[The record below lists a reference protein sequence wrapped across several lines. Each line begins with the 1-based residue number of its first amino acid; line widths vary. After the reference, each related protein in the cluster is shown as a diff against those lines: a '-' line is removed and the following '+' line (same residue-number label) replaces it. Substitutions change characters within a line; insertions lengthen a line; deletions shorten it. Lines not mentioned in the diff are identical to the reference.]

1 MKKILIAITI
11 ICIVLGVSPK
21 IIGVK
26 VADERDKLIA
36 QLNTANGV
44 SVKST
49 RYVANWFG
57 AQSSSEVTFSLA
69 QHDIDD
75 ITVIVDEQLSFGPII
90 VTKGDWF
97 LALGY
102 SEVKLH
108 SSSELIDDEIMTFI
122 NEKIELSTL
131 LTFTNDL
138 VTEIKTDEITF
149 EDGQTNFKAYPA
161 VAEFSVKNYT
171 DFQGE
176 LNWEGLV
183 LTSNEGQLTIGKVNA
198 NSEQS
203 VVSGNYLEGTAIL
216 TGDARFLVENIEFI
230 DGTENSI
237 FTSENFLLTSSVSV
251 EDELLRLEL
260 AYNADKIIA
269 LGQTFKQPN
278 LDIILTDVDINA
290 LQELNGLLASIP
302 MEATSQPIS
311 TEVTQQISLL
321 AEKFIAKDP
330 SLNISDL
337 SVETDDG
344 KIQSQLMLT
353 IDKQLFDNQNLMSA
367 ATALNAEAQGNA
379 PAEFFTQFGVA
390 PMINNLVE
398 QGYLIRKDNIL
409 SFVAKYSQAQLSL
422 NGKVIQN

>member
-1 MKKILIAITI
+1 MKKIFIAITI

-44 SVKST
+44 SVKNT

-57 AQSSSEVTFSLA
+57 AESSSEVTLELA
-69 QHDIDD
+69 EQGLGD
-75 ITVIVDEQLSFGPII
+75 ITVVVNEHLSFGPLI
-90 VTKGDWF
+90 VTKHDWF

-138 VTEIKTDEITF
+138 VTKIKTDEITF

-171 DFQGE
+171 DLQGE
-176 LNWEGLV
+176 FNWEGLV